1 MDSNI
6 VTMIGVLGGTLLV
19 SMVLLY
25 FSLKTGA
32 PPRIKDRD
40 KRG

>member
-1 MDSNI
+1 MDSNFL
-6 VTMIGVLGGTLLV
+6 TMIGVLGGTLIV
-19 SMVLLY
+19 STVLFL
-25 FSLKTGA
+25 SLKTGA